1 MKLKYTATTLAIACT
16 FPLTAGAAPA
26 VPAPGDSL
34 PPVPPKE
41 NTITDNLPGA
51 GQEAGQARFTLT
63 RINVEH
69 EGLVLNEGKLQ
80 ELTAPIIGREISQTE
95 LNEVLDKITA
105 YARQKG
111 YPAATAYIPAQTAEW
126 GRLRVAIAPGRFGK
140 ITIENDSRLKS
151 SIAEGYFAGLKS
163 GEIIKTRKVEA
174 AMRKLQNITGVEVGG
189 ILSPG
194 SEPGESDFH
203 IKVMNGKANS
213 FILYAENYGSKSAG
227 RYRYGLQGEL
237 GNLGGTGAKVN
248 LGVLISNKHQ
258 HGYNLSAEMPVGHS
272 GTTLGLGFSRSDYEL
287 GSLAQALGAKGVA
300 NTYSIYG
307 RTPLFDNGKGSM
319 EVKYGYDYR
328 DITDELTAYSW
339 SWKKHSHIFHLGVDG
354 TCRLP
359 STWLRY
365 DLTFHSGTLVPDSQ
379 EARELASLDSSDGHF
394 TKGTFDLTAVQQLGH
409 ATDLFCK
416 FSAQKASGNLD
427 SSEHIYLGGA
437 HGVRAYPQGEGSG
450 DEGLMG
456 TMELRWHTPVRGLTL
471 STYLDAGH
479 VEIARSGD
487 EGNMTLKGWGVGLSY
502 TRPGNWFARLDYAR
516 RIGSDEFMSKEAE
529 SRGRIWFMAG
539 KVF

>member
-1 MKLKYTATTLAIACT
+1 M
-16 FPLTAGAAPA
+16 
-26 VPAPGDSL
+26 
-34 PPVPPKE
+34 PPKE

-63 RINVEH
+63 RISVEH

-80 ELTAPIIGREISQTE
+80 ELTSPIIGREITQTE
-95 LNEVLDKITA
+95 LNETPEQITG
-105 YARQKG
+105 YARKKG

-126 GRLRVAIAPGRFGK
+126 GRLRVAIAPGRFGR

-151 SIAEGYFAGLKS
+151 RIAEGYFAGLKS
-163 GEIIKTRKVEA
+163 GDIIKTREVEA
-174 AMRKLQNITGVEVGG
+174 VMRKLQNITGVEVGG
-189 ILSPG
+189 VLSPG
-194 SEPGESDFH
+194 SKPGESDLL

-213 FILYAENYGSKSAG
+213 LIVYAENYGSKSAG

-237 GNLGGTGAKVN
+237 GNLGGTGAKVD
-248 LGVLISNKHQ
+248 LGLLISNKHQ

-272 GTTLGLGFSRSDYEL
+272 GTTVGLGFSRSDYEL
-287 GSLAQALGAKGVA
+287 GSLAQALGAEGVA

-307 RTPLFDNGKGSM
+307 RTPIFDTGNGSM

-328 DITDELTAYSW
+328 YITDELTAYDW

-354 TCRLP
+354 TGRLP
-359 STWLRY
+359 TTWLHY
-365 DLTFHSGTLVPDSQ
+365 DLTLHAGTLVPDSQ
-379 EARELASLDSSDGHF
+379 ETKELAALGDTEGRF
-394 TKGTFDLTAVQQLGH
+394 TKGTLDLTAVQRLGH
-409 ATDLFCK
+409 ATDILCK
-416 FSAQKASGNLD
+416 FSAQKAASNLD

-437 HGVRAYPQGEGSG
+437 HGVRAYPQGEASG
-450 DEGLMG
+450 DEGLMC
-456 TMELRWHTPVRGLTL
+456 TMELRWHTPVKGLTL

-487 EGNMTLKGWGVGLSY
+487 EGSMTLKGWGVGLAY
-502 TRPGNWFARLDYAR
+502 TKPGSWFARLDYAR
-516 RIGSDEFMSKEAE
+516 RIGSDELMSREAE